1 MMFTRKN
8 LAVLAV
14 AVVALAV
21 PVAQADIILPNVDFI
36 LNLRNFDMGTPY
48 SPENPPVKGP
58 SPAGAQ
64 PNEDGWG
71 IFKVT
76 AISDTSAHVL
86 WADGQDGMELTGI
99 FYGLQDLVGGAV
111 WDPID
116 LEWTI
121 RSTGLTMDIWHNP
134 HGSFDAGLGSTGRAG
149 MGASGY
155 KGITDVGGTKIL
167 SAETR
172 APGVFGLP
180 EFQSTVNVA
189 GFGDS
194 RAWAD
199 VITTV
204 GTQPANFSTGSQL
217 GGTDLYLSS
226 DVFFPGTVADWQF
239 ESSDL
244 VKGRFV
250 PEPFSLGLLGIGAV
264 ALLRRRRRA

>member
-1 MMFTRKN
+1 MMFTRNN

-14 AVVALAV
+14 AVVALAA
-21 PVAQADIILPNVDFI
+21 PTARADILLPNVDFI
-36 LNLRNFDMGTPY
+36 LNLRNFDMGSTY
-48 SPENPPVKGP
+48 SMEQPPVKTDGP
-58 SPAGAQ
+58 IGGEDG
-64 PNEDGWG
+64 EDGWG

-76 AISDTSAHVL
+76 AITDTSANVL
-86 WADGQDGMELTGI
+86 WADGQDGMELTGV
-99 FYGLQDLVGGAV
+99 FYGLVDTGAS
-111 WDPID
+111 WDGS
-116 LEWTI
+116 EWKI
-121 RSTGLTMDIWHNP
+121 TGKGLQVDFWHNP
-134 HGSFDAGLGSTGRAG
+134 KGSFNPAPGSLGRIGV
-149 MGASGY
+149 SGY
-155 KGITDVGGTKIL
+155 QGITNVGGTKIL

>member
-1 MMFTRKN
+1 MMFTRN
-8 LAVLAV
+8 SLAVLAV
-14 AVVALAV
+14 AVVALAA
-21 PVAQADIILPNVDFI
+21 PTARADILLPNVDFI

-48 SPENPPVKGP
+48 SMDNPPVKGP
-58 SPAGAQ
+58 SPTGAKS
-64 PNEDGWG
+64 NEDGWG

-76 AISDTSAHVL
+76 AITDTSANVL
-86 WADGQDGMELTGI
+86 WADGQDGMELTGV
-99 FYGLQDLVGGAV
+99 FYGLQDLSAV

-121 RSTGLTMDIWHNP
+121 KSENLKMDIWHNP
-134 HGSFDAGLGSTGRAG
+134 HGSFVPGLGPDGRG
-149 MGASGY
+149 VEASQY
-155 KGITDVGGTKIL
+155 QGITDVGGTLIL

-172 APGVFGLP
+172 APGVYGLP

-189 GFGDS
+189 GYGDF

-199 VITTV
+199 VTG
-204 GTQPANFSTGSQL
+204 GTQAANFNTNSQL

-226 DVFFPGTVADWQF
+226 DLFPGTVDEWMF
-239 ESSDL
+239 ESSDP
-244 VKGRFV
+244 VRGRFV